1 MYNEDFSGISIYT
14 KPFVVKAVCRRNLT
28 FPIWEF
34 FFAKCSNFHVPFSC
48 ICRLDTVI
56 WLSLLRLYIF
66 FTHCYVVMY
75 VCVPCNK
82 CIPPTIC
89 ISNLVNFY
97 IDWCL
102 PLYFFFHF
110 LFKVHSPDM
119 YSRYFQKYT
128 CIYLCDS
135 FLHYLDLSLVPI
147 AESSHVSH
155 PYNTASSNDPNANWY
170 QDTDQVL
177 FILHT

>member
-1 MYNEDFSGISIYT
+1 MYNEDFSVISIYT

-48 ICRLDTVI
+48 ICRLDTII

-75 VCVPCNK
+75 VCFPCNK

-102 PLYFFFHF
+102 PLYFFFSF
-110 LFKVHSPDM
+110 LVQSTFTWHAQSLLSEIHVHLPVWLFPSLSGSVSRS
-119 YSRYFQKYT
+119 YSRSGPCKP
-128 CIYLCDS
+128 
-135 FLHYLDLSLVPI
+135 FL
-147 AESSHVSH
+147 
-155 PYNTASSNDPNANWY
+155 
-170 QDTDQVL
+170 
-177 FILHT
+177 